1 MQKTILITGCSSG
14 IGLTAAQLL
23 QKRGYRVF
31 ATTRKEADVEK
42 LKAQGLESLRLD
54 VDDSDSIRTALDEI
68 LQRTGGTLD
77 ALFNNAG
84 FGLPGAVEDLTRDMI
99 RHQFETNVFG
109 AIELTNLVLPVMRK
123 QGHGRIIMNTSILG
137 TVAFPYY
144 GAYNA
149 SKFAL
154 EGFTNTLRIELRGTP
169 IFVSIIAPGPITSRF
184 RDNALKNYH
193 ETLENKPS
201 EHLENYKKLEKN
213 YSGPPSKSEQKITLG
228 PDAVTEKLILALESR
243 KPKAHYYVTVPAHMF
258 AFLRRILP
266 DSALDWAISKA
277 AGAEKK

>member
-109 AIELTNLVLPVMRK
+109 
-123 QGHGRIIMNTSILG
+123 
-137 TVAFPYY
+137 
-144 GAYNA
+144 
-149 SKFAL
+149 
-154 EGFTNTLRIELRGTP
+154 
-169 IFVSIIAPGPITSRF
+169 
-184 RDNALKNYH
+184 
-193 ETLENKPS
+193 
-201 EHLENYKKLEKN
+201 
-213 YSGPPSKSEQKITLG
+213 
-228 PDAVTEKLILALESR
+228 
-243 KPKAHYYVTVPAHMF
+243 
-258 AFLRRILP
+258 
-266 DSALDWAISKA
+266 
-277 AGAEKK
+277 